1 MLTRKASWRSVDYI
15 YFMWMKRATHL
26 SSPKRQWLYRMRM
39 TMILVTNTST
49 MMRLNRCLRDTQ
61 CCQPVQIICIC
72 PDICAF
78 SVLDNRHCADICTI
92 CQKCQFEVRKGWQ
105 VLLLQSMAEDMYCN
119 HADPAILKLP
129 FVQAS
134 MEQIYHIVS
143 QQTYVVFTLFC
154 RGMGYGLCPNCPI
167 YSSFDSDFAQI
178 SGPKIGGWQLC
189 SPVWLLPSITGNKEN
204 LTPLTVFSKYF
215 NKYEIQYLLG

>member
-105 VLLLQSMAEDMYCN
+105 VLLLQSKAEDMYCN
-119 HADPAILKLP
+119 HAALPYWNFHLSKLQWNKYITWYHNRLMWYLLS
-129 FVQAS
+129 FVVAWA
-134 MEQIYHIVS
+134 
-143 QQTYVVFTLFC
+143 
-154 RGMGYGLCPNCPI
+154 MGYVPI
-167 YSSFDSDFAQI
+167 VPFTRVLTQILRRYLDQKSAADSSAHQSDCCLLLQETK
-178 SGPKIGGWQLC
+178 KI
-189 SPVWLLPSITGNKEN
+189 WLP
-204 LTPLTVFSKYF
+204 
-215 NKYEIQYLLG
+215 